1 MSLLH
6 TFTNSL
12 GEIEV
17 VPYPIWCDN
26 VIMRCRVLTDC
37 IGIKGIDR
45 IWPLK
50 QRAVRDLYNHC
61 VTDSNL
67 TELWIFGSA
76 TQERCNLDSDLDI
89 AYRHADNAD
98 AFRLFA
104 SSVDANGVDLI
115 DLDTV
120 AEFSRLWI
128 QIHKGVR
135 LI

>member
-1 MSLLH
+1 MPLPH
-6 TFTNSL
+6 TFINSL
-12 GEIEV
+12 GELEV

-26 VIMRCRVLTDC
+26 VIMHCRVLPDC
-37 IGIKGIDR
+37 MGIKGMDR
-45 IWPLK
+45 VWPLK

-67 TELWIFGSA
+67 TELWIFGSS

-89 AYRHADNAD
+89 AYRYTGD
-98 AFRLFA
+98 AGDFRLYA
-104 SSVDANGVDLI
+104 SNLDPNGVDLI

>member
-1 MSLLH
+1 MPLPH
-6 TFTNSL
+6 TFINSL
-12 GEIEV
+12 GELEV

-26 VIMRCRVLTDC
+26 VIMHCRVLPDC
-37 IGIKGIDR
+37 TGIKGMDR
-45 IWPLK
+45 VWPLK
-50 QRAVRDLYNHC
+50 QRAVRDLYNHY

-67 TELWIFGSA
+67 TELWIFGSS

-89 AYRHADNAD
+89 AYRYTGNAD
-98 AFRLFA
+98 DFRLYA
-104 SSVDANGVDLI
+104 SNLDPNGVDLI